1 MNNYQLPVR
10 IAGALFLI
18 PLLAYGI
25 GSNLLSSLAAEP
37 GHLSAMASSRPQVM
51 TAALLLV
58 LNSLCVT
65 AIAIVLY
72 PVLKRYHQR
81 TGLWYLAAR
90 IMEAVILLVGLI
102 SLLLLFTL
110 STEYA
115 KTNPAAP
122 TSSGLFFQMATQGN
136 FWAYQLAMIVL
147 GLGSIPFC
155 HLLFLKRL
163 VPALLS
169 ILGLLGYGLLA
180 LGACL
185 ELFGYRVG
193 ILLSLPGGLFEL
205 IFGAWLMVKGF
216 RLKAPNEARNA

>member
-1 MNNYQLPVR
+1 MTTNQLPVR
-10 IAGALFLI
+10 MAGALFLI

-25 GSNLLSSLAAEP
+25 GSNLIASLTTAP
-37 GHLSAMASSRPQVM
+37 GHLLSIAASRPQLM

-72 PVLKRYHQR
+72 PVLKRYHPR

-90 IMEAVILLVGLI
+90 IMEALILLVGLI

-110 STEYA
+110 SGEYA
-115 KTNPAAP
+115 KTNLADP
-122 TSSGLFFQMATQGN
+122 TCTDLFFQMATQSN
-136 FWAYQLAMIVL
+136 FWAYQLAMIIL

-155 HLLFLKRL
+155 YLLFKERL
-163 VPALLS
+163 IPAFLS
-169 ILGLLGYGLLA
+169 ILGLLGYILLA

-193 ILLSLPGGLFEL
+193 ILLSLPGGLFEV
-205 IFGAWLMVKGF
+205 IFGIWLMLKGF
-216 RLKAPNEARNA
+216 RLKMR